1 MHCASCIVQNVHEF
15 FLKIIFVSCCVNAM
29 ASTWSVKH
37 EVTNTM
43 LPFFF
48 KSSCNSDDAFPLVIL
63 PKFKTM
69 SSSEANLRGSKV
81 ESNLKSRCN
90 NPIVQLV
97 CLSVLLTFIL
107 VVAPNLSKI
116 QVFPN

>member
-1 MHCASCIVQNVHEF
+1 MHYALCIVRSVHEF

-37 EVTNTM
+37 EVTNIM

-48 KSSCNSDDAFPLVIL
+48 KSSYNSNDAFPLVIL

-69 SSSEANLRGSKV
+69 SSSKANLNGSKV
-81 ESNLKSRCN
+81 ESNWNQGTTILLCN
-90 NPIVQLV
+90 W
-97 CLSVLLTFIL
+97 CAR
-107 VVAPNLSKI
+107 VVY
-116 QVFPN
+116 